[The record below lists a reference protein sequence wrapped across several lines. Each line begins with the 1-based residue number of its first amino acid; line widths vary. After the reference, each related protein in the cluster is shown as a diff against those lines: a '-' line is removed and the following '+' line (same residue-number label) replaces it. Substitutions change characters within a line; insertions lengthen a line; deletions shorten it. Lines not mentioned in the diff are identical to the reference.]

1 MLVEDN
7 STNQLIA
14 KSVLKQAGIEAIT
27 AADGQIGV
35 ELFEENQSDLDL
47 VLMDLH
53 MPIMNGYEAAQK
65 IRQIN
70 SSIPI
75 VAMTADVIMD
85 VKEKCEQSGM
95 NDYIS
100 KPFDPEKMIDKVKL
114 IIRSSKHSQENL
126 PLDPP
131 PDRDNEANKSA
142 VPVVLDQNAG
152 LKILGGNQ
160 ELYLHVLQEYYK
172 ENLTI
177 LDDLSSAIQDQDY
190 ERAAKIVHKVKGSSG
205 SIGAT
210 TLHETASKLQKALQN
225 RNDQEIKPLAQSFS
239 TLMSQLKKEIKEL
252 L

>member
-1 MLVEDN
+1 M
-7 STNQLIA
+7 S
-14 KSVLKQAGIEAIT
+14 KPG
-27 AADGQIGV
+27 
-35 ELFEENQSDLDL
+35 
-47 VLMDLH
+47 
-53 MPIMNGYEAAQK
+53 
-65 IRQIN
+65 
-70 SSIPI
+70 
-75 VAMTADVIMD
+75 IMD

-210 TLHETASKLQKALQN
+210 SLHETASKLQKALQN
-225 RNDQEIKPLAQSFS
+225 KDEQGIKPLAQTFS
-239 TLMSQLKKEIKEL
+239 TLMSQLKKEIKKL